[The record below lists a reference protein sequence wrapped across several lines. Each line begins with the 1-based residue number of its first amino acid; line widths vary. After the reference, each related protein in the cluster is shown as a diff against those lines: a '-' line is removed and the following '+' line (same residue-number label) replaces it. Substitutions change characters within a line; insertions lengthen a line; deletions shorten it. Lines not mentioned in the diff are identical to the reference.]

1 MTLKEYRVKNG
12 YTQKE
17 MANFLNIKQNS
28 YSRKENGHR
37 QFTIDE
43 LLALEKVFK
52 ISISELLQLIKG
64 NTRG

>member
-28 YSRKENGHR
+28 YSRKENGRR

-52 ISISELLQLIKG
+52 ISISDLLQLIKG

>member
-28 YSRKENGHR
+28 YSRKENGRR